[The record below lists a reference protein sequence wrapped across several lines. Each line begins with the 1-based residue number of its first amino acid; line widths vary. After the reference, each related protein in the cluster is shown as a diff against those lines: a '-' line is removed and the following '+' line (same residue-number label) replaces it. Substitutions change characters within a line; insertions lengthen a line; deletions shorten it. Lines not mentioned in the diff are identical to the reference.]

1 MLRRLMA
8 MAVVLVLSAT
18 ANAQMFEIEDSYGD
32 FNPRVTTETPTLPP
46 PGGDSDFSGYTP
58 LGGGMLLLAALGGAY
73 ALKKGRKGSAK
84 Q

>member
-46 PGGDSDFSGYTP
+46 GGDSDFSGYTP